1 MAAVLTLNVRS
12 TEKDSVFTVRNFY
25 GALRVQQSAT
35 SDTNP
40 YRLLFHGKIKHGG
53 QFLDSPANLEP
64 TTYYGPKSGVG
75 LALRFCCTGPKRVGV
90 IGLGAGTLAAYA
102 EPGDTF
108 RIYEINP
115 LVVEIA
121 RDWFTYL
128 KQSKAAPEI
137 ILGDARLS
145 LESEPPQQFDVLV
158 VDAFSGDAIPVH
170 LLTKEAFA
178 LYFRHLKANGI
189 LAVHTSNTYLDLA
202 PVVKLL
208 AEDANYSARLIA
220 SEEDAPALI
229 TSADWVLV
237 TRNQRFLNI
246 PETSV
251 GSEGVSVPSHLRLWT
266 DDYNNLYKILRPLS
280 YATKQSGGS

>member
-1 MAAVLTLNVRS
+1 
-12 TEKDSVFTVRNFY
+12 
-25 GALRVQQSAT
+25 
-35 SDTNP
+35 
-40 YRLLFHGKIKHGG
+40 
-53 QFLDSPANLEP
+53 
-64 TTYYGPKSGVG
+64 
-75 LALRFCCTGPKRVGV
+75 VGV
-90 IGLGAGTLAAYA
+90 IGLGVGTLAAYA
-102 EPGDTF
+102 ERGDALRF
-108 RIYEINP
+108 YEINP

-121 RDWFTYL
+121 RNWFTYV

-158 VDAFSGDAIPVH
+158 IDAFSGDAIPVH

-178 LYFRHLKANGI
+178 LYFRHLKPNGI
-189 LAVHTSNTYLDLA
+189 LAVHTSNTYLNLA

-208 AEDANYSARLIA
+208 AEDAQYSARLIA

-237 TRNQRFLNI
+237 TRNERFLNI

-251 GSEGVSVPSHLRLWT
+251 GSESVSVPTHLRLWT
-266 DDYNNLYKILRPLS
+266 DDYNNLYKILRPLGYS
-280 YATKQSGGS
+280 TRQSGGS